1 MWYGIIIT
9 FVFAVMAV
17 SIALYINTGNPW
29 YVLPLTMSL
38 IGFIVM
44 ITVFFTN
51 TVPASINSAEGEL
64 RMYNKAVAE
73 KDMLESD
80 IQIPLEVMADY
91 SDDIVEM
98 NRLIMKSRKFCDN
111 WFLNPIYHKET
122 AALQLIDENINTH
135 TQKDTIR

>member
-1 MWYGIIIT
+1 MI

-17 SIALYINTGNPW
+17 SIELYINTGNPW
-29 YVLPLTMSL
+29 YVLPFMMSL
-38 IGFIVM
+38 IGFSVM
-44 ITVFFTN
+44 ITVLLTN
-51 TVPASINSAEGEL
+51 TVPSSINSTEGEL

-80 IQIPLEVMADY
+80 IQIPLEVTADY

-122 AALQLIDENINTH
+122 AELELIDENIN
-135 TQKDTIR
+135 KCAY

>member
-1 MWYGIIIT
+1 MI
-9 FVFAVMAV
+9 FVFIVMVA

-29 YVLPLTMSL
+29 YVLSLIMSL
-38 IGFIVM
+38 IGFVVM

-51 TVPASINSAEGEL
+51 TVPASINSAEGERRL
-64 RMYNKAVAE
+64 YDKAVAE
-73 KDMLESD
+73 KDMLESG
-80 IQIPLEVMADY
+80 IRIPLEMTADY

-111 WFLNPIYHKET
+111 WFLKPIYHKET
-122 AALQLIDENINTH
+122 AELELIDENINIH